1 MDEAIDSKTLW
12 VGYEF
17 NSNEQVKNIIKNNI
31 NHMCNNWISIGFA
44 LKQAR
49 DKEFYKEDGYSS
61 IQDYAYYEF
70 GIKKQRASKL
80 VKIVETLSVNG
91 NSPVL
96 EDKWKDFSIS
106 KLEEIIYLDEEER
119 ESVNPIMTKVQIR
132 DIGKKNDEPVS
143 PAKLEHETT
152 APDQLGAMI
161 PVIDFTRSI
170 DSLAKEF
177 EERSDCPPGVTSCR
191 RIWPDEGYYDRKKN
205 GPCQD
210 CIRCWKYWLT
220 LEKIRSEAVMQEQT
234 EEKKS
239 DIPTFELNGEAYG
252 ATRSEIIVSFVKNMV
267 EMDMGIE
274 EINGICCHVF
284 GFNYYA
290 YNIEDD
296 GYITIEDE
304 DERPVFRTSIERFQ
318 REYNWHKPKL
328 ETLLPEGSVNDK
340 SEISGKECSNC
351 TYNDM
356 TLEEFKSIDPAG
368 GLPCNDCDDKL
379 NNWMPKIET
388 VTREYD
394 KDFPCD
400 TCGYD
405 INGCCDY
412 DNEDMH
418 CVCGDMWKPKK
429 SEDADH
435 VETVEADIIQTP
447 SADQDD
453 DDDVAEIIDP
463 EKYTCQDIRDE
474 LNKLIEY
481 VGMYRKNNDTAPG
494 RRKAKMRLD
503 AIVLLDEKMRKP
515 PVIEEPDPVQPE
527 LPVLKNNDQRKEW
540 IDNYQSW
547 PVWIDIPQT
556 GERYYRY
563 DFDNGT
569 SFVIRVSLQHAYKGY
584 ERTKDIKYAH
594 EEYFLLGVNDK
605 WIPGMPTFV
614 ESSTNKSAMV
624 EHLKEIQKKG
634 V

>member
-1 MDEAIDSKTLW
+1 MDEVKWYENCTLDSI
-12 VGYEF
+12 
-17 NSNEQVKNIIKNNI
+17 KNIIKNNI
-31 NHMCNNWISIGFA
+31 NITSRSFVAIGYY
-44 LKQAR
+44 LKNVR
-49 DKEFYKEDGYSS
+49 DRKLYLQDGYKNILEFAEGEFNISESWANKWMRINDRFSKDGNSPILLDEYKGFRSS
-61 IQDYAYYEF
+61 ILAEMITLTDEQLEQVTLTTTRAEIRN
-70 GIKKQRASKL
+70 IKKQAKKEKDL
-80 VKIVETLSVNG
+80 LAPAPVEVVSEDLELKTVLTSEQELEITTVTPINK
-91 NSPVL
+91 SP
-96 EDKWKDFSIS
+96 DK
-106 KLEEIIYLDEEER
+106 
-119 ESVNPIMTKVQIR
+119 N
-132 DIGKKNDEPVS
+132 
-143 PAKLEHETT
+143 
-152 APDQLGAMI
+152 
-161 PVIDFTRSI
+161 
-170 DSLAKEF
+170 
-177 EERSDCPPGVTSCR
+177 
-191 RIWPDEGYYDRKKN
+191 
-205 GPCQD
+205 
-210 CIRCWKYWLT
+210 
-220 LEKIRSEAVMQEQT
+220 
-234 EEKKS
+234 
-239 DIPTFELNGEAYG
+239 IPTFELNGEAYG

-290 YNIEDD
+290 YNIEND

-304 DERPVFRTSIERFQ
+304 DERPVFRTSIRRFQ

-503 AIVLLDEKMRKP
+503 AMVLLDEEMRKP
-515 PVIEEPDPVQPE
+515 PAIEEPEPVQPE

-540 IDNYQSW
+540 IDTYTSW

-563 DFDNGT
+563 DFSNDT

-594 EEYFLLGVNDK
+594 EEYFLLGVKNK

-614 ESSTNKSAMV
+614 ESSTNKSSMV

-634 V
+634 AS

>member
-12 VGYEF
+12 VGYEL
-17 NSNEQVKNIIKNNI
+17 NSNEQVKNIIKSNI

-177 EERSDCPPGVTSCR
+177 EEKSDCPPGVTSCR

-210 CIRCWKYWLT
+210 CIRCWKDWLT
-220 LEKIRSEAVMQEQT
+220 SEKIKTESADRQEVPKQEKPVAEPT
-234 EEKKS
+234 QIEQGYVEPKIRNTIIRAYIDSLPDWKKDNIRKVFAESTNVDERINYLKSCTSFGDVRLRLENDIRRLYLRKVNEEELELS
-239 DIPTFELNGEAYG
+239 DWHNDFAEYAPGVKILIFTFGEMAGMADGMLYESKLNNISITVDDTPEIADNQPKIVNDVDEDDNCSRCQLNGNAD
-252 ATRSEIIVSFVKNMV
+252 A
-267 EMDMGIE
+267 GILE
-274 EINGICCHVF
+274 CHP
-284 GFNYYA
+284 GKG
-290 YNIEDD
+290 E
-296 GYITIEDE
+296 
-304 DERPVFRTSIERFQ
+304 
-318 REYNWHKPKL
+318 HKCWIDYDNP
-328 ETLLPEGSVNDK
+328 DK
-340 SEISGKECSNC
+340 SEQ
-351 TYNDM
+351 
-356 TLEEFKSIDPAG
+356 
-368 GLPCNDCDDKL
+368 
-379 NNWMPKIET
+379 
-388 VTREYD
+388 
-394 KDFPCD
+394 
-400 TCGYD
+400 
-405 INGCCDY
+405 
-412 DNEDMH
+412 
-418 CVCGDMWKPKK
+418 
-429 SEDADH
+429 
-435 VETVEADIIQTP
+435 VETVEADIIQTVP
-447 SADQDD
+447 EEDEEQEA
-453 DDDVAEIIDP
+453 IDP
-463 EKYTCQDIRDE
+463 ELYTCQDIGDE

-540 IDNYQSW
+540 IDNYETW
-547 PVWIDIPQT
+547 PIWIDIPQT

-594 EEYFLLGVNDK
+594 EEYFLLGVKDK

-634 V
+634 G